1 MSFLGRKAWSPWTAG
16 IVIGL
21 LQVPALLIV
30 SSPIGVSSSYVSAS
44 GYIASLLDPDI
55 LRSDYFEKYM
65 TSMKYAWQG
74 SMVVGIA
81 LGAFL
86 SRRLSSVRRQAF
98 SPIWRR
104 TLGNRSLGG
113 RSVVAFVGGFVMLFG
128 ARWAGGCT
136 SGHGLSGVG
145 QLAVSS
151 IVVSL
156 CFFMGGIVVAGFFR
170 KVTRKENA
178 S

>member
-1 MSFLGRKAWSPWTAG
+1 
-16 IVIGL
+16 VVGL
-21 LQVPALLIV
+21 LQIPALLIV

-44 GYIASLLDPDI
+44 GYIASLLDTDI
-55 LRSDYFEKYM
+55 LTSDYFEKYM
-65 TSMKYAWQG
+65 TTMKYVWQG

-81 LGAFL
+81 LGALL
-86 SRRLSSVRRQAF
+86 SRRLSNARRQAF

-104 TLGNRSLGG
+104 TLGHRSLAG
-113 RSVVAFVGGFVMLFG
+113 RSVVAFLGGFVMLFG

-151 IVVSL
+151 ILVTA
-156 CFFMGGIVVAGFFR
+156 CFFAGGIVVAAFFR
-170 KVTRKENA
+170 KITRKEG
-178 S
+178 SS